1 MKTDYLTLREN
12 FRTGIDPID
21 EQHREMIECY
31 NDLERAVATAAPHE
45 DRVNALYSLA
55 DATRRHFR
63 FEENLLEANDYP
75 DLERH
80 RSEHETLLAQID
92 DWATRLRDGELNLTR
107 DTMRL
112 IREWLLDHMVGSD
125 QHYVAHVRHVD

>member
-12 FRTGIDPID
+12 FRTGIDPVD

-31 NDLERAVATAAPHE
+31 NDLERAVATGAPQG
-45 DRVNALYSLA
+45 DRVNALFSLA

-63 FEENLLEANDYP
+63 FEENLLEANEYP
-75 DLERH
+75 DLARH
-80 RSEHETLLAQID
+80 RGEHAVLLEQID
-92 DWATRLRDGELNLTR
+92 DWASRLRDGELNLTR

-125 QHYVAHVRHVD
+125 QHYVAHIRHID

>member
-12 FRTGIDPID
+12 FRTGIDPVD

-31 NDLERAVATAAPHE
+31 NDRAPQE
-45 DRVNALYSLA
+45 ERVNALFSLA